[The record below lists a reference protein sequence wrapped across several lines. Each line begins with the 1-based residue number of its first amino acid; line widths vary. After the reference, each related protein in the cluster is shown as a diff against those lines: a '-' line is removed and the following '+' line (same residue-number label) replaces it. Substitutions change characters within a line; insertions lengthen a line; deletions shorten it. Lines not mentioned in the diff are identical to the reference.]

1 MNLQT
6 YLRVSV
12 IGSGVV
18 GQATGKGLKQ
28 FGNSV
33 IFHDIDKNKLE
44 TLRKNG
50 YKVSNQVI
58 ETVLNSDIVFVCVPT
73 PTNNNQM
80 DLSIVLSVISELSAA
95 LNVAKK
101 YVVLVFR
108 STLLPQTTRTILIP
122 TLEENSG
129 LKAGK
134 DFGICMNPE
143 FLRENSSLNDFLNPP
158 RVVIGEYDKKSG
170 DILEKL
176 YSPFNCSI
184 IRTDL
189 DTAEMIKYAANLF
202 LASKISFFNEIYMVC
217 QKLGLDP
224 KVVSEAAS
232 LDPRIG
238 KYGTCGG
245 LPFGGKCFPKDLHA
259 FISYAK
265 SRGLNHKILEAVK
278 EVNQIMKSLNNDG
291 DE

>member
-6 YLRVSV
+6 YTKVSI

-18 GQATGKGLKQ
+18 GQATGKGLNK

-33 IFHDIDKNKLE
+33 LFHDIDKKKLDTLKKDGYIVASQFKE
-44 TLRKNG
+44 T
-50 YKVSNQVI
+50 I
-58 ETVLNSDIVFVCVPT
+58 FNSDIVFVCVPT

-80 DLSIVLSVISELSAA
+80 DLSCILSTISELSTAI
-95 LNVAKK
+95 NEAKK

-108 STLLPQTTRTILIP
+108 STILPQTTRTILIP
-122 TLEENSG
+122 ALEENSG

-134 DFGICMNPE
+134 DFGVCMNPE
-143 FLRENSSLNDFLNPP
+143 FLRENSSIHDFLNPC
-158 RVVIGEYDKKSG
+158 RVVIGEFDKKSG
-170 DILEKL
+170 DILENL
-176 YSPFNCSI
+176 YSPFNCPI

-189 DTAEMIKYAANLF
+189 DTAEMIKYVANLF

-217 QKLGLDP
+217 QKLGLDA

-245 LPFGGKCFPKDLHA
+245 FAFGGKCFPKDLNA

-265 SRGLNHKILEAVK
+265 SRGLNHKLLEAVNK
-278 EVNQIMKSLNNDG
+278 VNQTMKSINNI